1 MGAGSL
7 GVNGSSSGFRNGI
20 EMMGIGTD
28 HQNGQAI
35 PGWGDFV
42 AERGELQAAQARTHY
57 SLFGIMKSHLL
68 LSLDLTRVGNATLE
82 ILLTKPVI
90 DINQDPWG

>member
-35 PGWGDFV
+35 PDWGDFV

>member
-1 MGAGSL
+1 MYRAVLGLLAVLGL
-7 GVNGSSSGFRNGI
+7 GVLG
-20 EMMGIGTD
+20 
-28 HQNGQAI
+28 
-35 PGWGDFV
+35 
-42 AERGELQAAQARTHY
+42 
-57 SLFGIMKSHLL
+57 LL